1 MPVQIEAVTTAA
13 LSAALDASGRRH
25 AALAAN
31 IANASTEGY
40 APVRLSFDAH
50 LDEAQAMLREKGM
63 LDMASAESLRG
74 QTEPLLEAAVQPGAV
89 RIDAE
94 MSELASNAVHFQ
106 ALTQGLSRHLGLIA
120 MAAAD
125 GRK

>member
-1 MPVQIEAVTTAA
+1 MTPQIETVTTAA
-13 LSAALDASGRRH
+13 LSAALDASARRH

-50 LDEAQAMLREKGM
+50 LGEAQAMLREKGM

-74 QTEPLLEAAVQPGAV
+74 AVAPLVDAAGEPATV

-94 MSELASNAVHFQ
+94 MSEVARNAVHFQ
-106 ALTQGLSRHLGLIA
+106 ALTQGLSRHLGLMA

-125 GRK
+125 GRR